1 MTVEN
6 AILRAYALA
15 SQYKYHEAEDALRSV
30 DGAMSS
36 LHGADLYARILCA
49 TGRKD
54 SARGIWEEIL
64 HVQPDNEAAKLAIQS
79 LDAPVAVDLN
89 GVSNGIAKNYKIV
102 IAAVLALGVGFAF
115 SLGKH
120 IGGTVPAEQPEV
132 PTILAET
139 TVGGKISGKIL
150 KELEHGFLTNLTEN
164 CALVI
169 KGGSGKYITDRQKR
183 LAVLADCIKEAT
195 KIPISQMYFQPGD
208 ESADTYTLQIV
219 PCWGCK
225 KDDTGK

>member
-15 SQYKYHEAEDALRSV
+15 SQGKYREAEDVLRSV

-169 KGGSGKYITDRQKR
+169 KGGCGKYITDRQKR
-183 LAVLADCIKEAT
+183 LAVLADCIKEV
-195 KIPISQMYFQPGD
+195 KRIPISQMYFQPGD
-208 ESADTYTLQIV
+208 EPADAYTLQIIPHRGYRRV
-219 PCWGCK
+219 
-225 KDDTGK
+225 DTEK